1 MKLFQKKKKE
11 KEFGLKL
18 IIEVSEHSSSSN
30 YFNPKKIENKY
41 TILVKENSY
50 LFISKD
56 NKLVLSKYQ
65 GEKKEDERTIFLI
78 ELEEKNAQLS
88 NLFPYIFY
96 DGVEK
101 FNAFINNLNSRLY
114 KIIKKCPDENIFNND
129 KLNMNYI
136 HYLKKNDIIRRGQD
150 VKLILKEFH
159 LSNKK
164 EENDNINELI
174 NIKIENNED
183 QVCNICG
190 KKFLDQENPL
200 IKFCLCGKYT
210 HFNCKKEEIKRTE
223 EIYKEDCFKYNI
235 KNCDECKKIIPLSFI
250 CNNKPFKLYD
260 FLLKNSNEDFLL
272 FESSDYYNNTGKISR
287 NIFYIKI
294 NEDKETILIGGEN
307 KAKKNYVIK
316 FDKLIKIY
324 EDSISFEQAIIE
336 CDRKEQ
342 ILKLKNINEKHD
354 IMVLQEDIILKPDD
368 EMIYIQYENTLIGAK
383 LIKRSEFDETENEMK
398 NNPDIIEKRTE
409 IISSE

>member
-1 MKLFQKKKKE
+1 M
-11 KEFGLKL
+11 
-18 IIEVSEHSSSSN
+18 
-30 YFNPKKIENKY
+30 
-41 TILVKENSY
+41 
-50 LFISKD
+50 
-56 NKLVLSKYQ
+56 
-65 GEKKEDERTIFLI
+65 
-78 ELEEKNAQLS
+78 
-88 NLFPYIFY
+88 
-96 DGVEK
+96 
-101 FNAFINNLNSRLY
+101 
-114 KIIKKCPDENIFNND
+114 
-129 KLNMNYI
+129 
-136 HYLKKNDIIRRGQD
+136 
-150 VKLILKEFH
+150 
-159 LSNKK
+159 
-164 EENDNINELI
+164 
-174 NIKIENNED
+174 
-183 QVCNICG
+183 
-190 KKFLDQENPL
+190 
-200 IKFCLCGKYT
+200 
-210 HFNCKKEEIKRTE
+210 
-223 EIYKEDCFKYNI
+223 
-235 KNCDECKKIIPLSFI
+235 
-250 CNNKPFKLYD
+250 
-260 FLLKNSNEDFLL
+260 L

-368 EMIYIQYENTLIGAK
+368 EMIYIQFENTLIGAK